1 LVFAPKAVLDYVIA
15 HEVAHLVEMNHSQAF
30 WYVVE
35 QLCPDYQVHKDWFK
49 AYGNSLYRYG

>member
-1 LVFAPKAVLDYVIA
+1 
-15 HEVAHLVEMNHSQAF
+15 
-30 WYVVE
+30 VE